1 MVLTENIKEGH
12 KFPTS
17 RYNDL
22 IMNEEENSQNQ
33 TEGNNTT
40 NLASSTND
48 ENTESER
55 VLMNENENNI
65 SISNDANDTNEE
77 TKLLQN
83 NNSWDYIKTE
93 EINSIPDNV
102 NFDNCEKLWNDVK
115 RASQK
120 LAIDVR
126 TKAEE
131 LDEKYKIQEK
141 ARPYV
146 RNVQTFAESTRN
158 VIQEQ
163 NIPTKAKHAS
173 EEATRR
179 VRKLDDE
186 YGVVDKV
193 SGAAVGIGAIQMAS
207 GHFKSGAVTLIGAA
221 LVAAF
226 GEKLKKDR
234 EDEKEL
240 HLY

>member
-1 MVLTENIKEGH
+1 MVLTENITKDQ
-12 KFPTS
+12 KFHTS

-22 IMNEEENSQNQ
+22 IMSEEENNQNES
-33 TEGNNTT
+33 EGDNT
-40 NLASSTND
+40 NLASSTGD
-48 ENTESER
+48 ENKESER
-55 VLMNENENNI
+55 VLMNERENDNI
-65 SISNDANDTNEE
+65 STSTDNSNTNEE
-77 TKLLQN
+77 AKLIQN
-83 NNSWDYIKTE
+83 NNSWDYIKPE

-120 LAIDVR
+120 LAVDVR

-131 LDEKYKIQEK
+131 IDEKYKIQEK

-146 RNVQTFAESTRN
+146 QNVQTFAESTRN

-163 NIPTKAKHAS
+163 NIPTKAKNAS

-193 SGAAVGIGAIQMAS
+193 AGAAVGIGAIQMAS
-207 GHFKSGAVTLIGAA
+207 GHFKSGAMTLVGAA